1 MMDSQTLVRSQFE
14 WKKIKIQ
21 ALWGVS
27 IVPEWMSGL
36 SCRNPSVRGVGD
48 RSQTDSWSAAA
59 DPAGSWK
66 LPWHCKPWFSV
77 RTAASSPGFPLAT
90 LGNGPHNSPV
100 QHEQCDQGWKI
111 V

>member
-1 MMDSQTLVRSQFE
+1 MDSQTLVRSQLE
-14 WKKIKIQ
+14 RKKIKIQ

-27 IVPEWMSGL
+27 TVPEWMSGL

-66 LPWHCKPWFSV
+66 LTLALQTLVFCQNCSLLPWLPF
-77 RTAASSPGFPLAT
+77 
-90 LGNGPHNSPV
+90 GNIS
-100 QHEQCDQGWKI
+100 
-111 V
+111 